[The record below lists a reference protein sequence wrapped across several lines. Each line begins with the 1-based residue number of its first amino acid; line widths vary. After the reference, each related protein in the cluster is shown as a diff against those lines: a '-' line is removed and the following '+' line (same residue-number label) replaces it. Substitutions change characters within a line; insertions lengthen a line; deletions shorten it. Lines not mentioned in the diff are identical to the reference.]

1 MGQFWHTY
9 GNNVLSLIRQAN
21 HTLKETMKED
31 TGINQ
36 NENPNNSAL
45 SANASIKK
53 VSNTTGSGS
62 IVGSSQKR
70 SQVSKREA
78 MSQAAQDAQEAN
90 RVYAQTYLT
99 VLKAGTEEFTDSLT
113 QHLGDMRQNLLEVED
128 DDDFLAQLMSGG
140 CGGSLPI

>member
-1 MGQFWHTY
+1 MA
-9 GNNVLSLIRQAN
+9 AN
-21 HTLKETMKED
+21 FD
-31 TGINQ
+31 NINS
-36 NENPNNSAL
+36 NSDLATSQSQQISRTSKASQKGGDITV
-45 SANASIKK
+45 SAE
-53 VSNTTGSGS
+53 
-62 IVGSSQKR
+62 KR

-113 QHLGDMRQNLLEVED
+113 QHLGGMRQDLLEIED

>member
-1 MGQFWHTY
+1 MQFKNDPNLTS
-9 GNNVLSLIRQAN
+9 SLA
-21 HTLKETMKED
+21 TSS
-31 TGINQ
+31 
-36 NENPNNSAL
+36 PSSNSVEL
-45 SANASIKK
+45 SAPKPSSPIAPSQSQQIPSTSKAPKK
-53 VSNTTGSGS
+53 GGDITVSAE
-62 IVGSSQKR
+62 KR

>member
-1 MGQFWHTY
+1 MA
-9 GNNVLSLIRQAN
+9 AN
-21 HTLKETMKED
+21 FD
-31 TGINQ
+31 NINS
-36 NENPNNSAL
+36 NSDLATSQSQQISRTSKASQKGGDITV
-45 SANASIKK
+45 SAE
-53 VSNTTGSGS
+53 
-62 IVGSSQKR
+62 KR

-113 QHLGDMRQNLLEVED
+113 QHLGGMRQDLLEIED

-140 CGGSLPI
+140 CGGSLPN